1 LIPPSAASIL
11 APSIPEP
18 LRVATIPADLLYTP
32 EHEYVR
38 KIGDA
43 LVEVGITDY
52 AQGELGDIVFVELPK
67 PGARFDRMAV
77 FGTVEAVKAV
87 SELFCPVSGEVVEVN
102 PKLEGDPGLVNRD
115 PYGAGWMIRL
125 RLADPAELGTL
136 LDAAAYRAKI
146 GQ

>member
-1 LIPPSAASIL
+1 M
-11 APSIPEP
+11 
-18 LRVATIPADLLYTP
+18 ATIPADLLYTP

-38 KIGDA
+38 KTGDA
-43 LVEVGITDY
+43 VVEVGITDY

-102 PKLEGDPGLVNRD
+102 TKLEGDPGLVNRD

-125 RLADPAELGTL
+125 RLQDPAELGTL
-136 LDAAAYRAKI
+136 LDAAAYRARI